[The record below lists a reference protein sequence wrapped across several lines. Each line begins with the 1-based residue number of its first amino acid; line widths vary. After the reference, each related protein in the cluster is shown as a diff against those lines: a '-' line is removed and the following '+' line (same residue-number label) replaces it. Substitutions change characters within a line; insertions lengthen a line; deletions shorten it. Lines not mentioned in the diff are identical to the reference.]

1 MTYQVDEPC
10 EDFGG
15 RVADLEEAEE
25 GDKEDRK
32 HAVDGDAVA
41 RDFAEDGGRFAV
53 KSHAV

>member
-25 GDKEDRK
+25 GDKEYRK